1 MRLRRIIEHLGAQHW
16 TAIWIDLVIV
26 VVGVFIGIQVSNWNQ
41 TRADRQREHLLL
53 ADLRVELAESIRQT
67 EIRQRAFEQIAH
79 SGTRAMA
86 FLDAAQPCGDQ
97 CWPVIVDFFHASQWQ
112 SLPVGLPTYDEM
124 RRNGWPRQRKIVDAV
139 EAYLR
144 QARQVA
150 SPLQQPPAYRAQVR
164 GLIPLPIHE
173 PYWTT
178 CFQLTN
184 GEESYVQDCP
194 QGVAP
199 EISAAG
205 VAAIVNDPGIRR
217 SLTEWTGFT
226 QGYYRSLGSQND
238 AANQALALIDAELA
252 KER

>member
-1 MRLRRIIEHLGAQHW
+1 MRLRRVIEHLKAQHW
-16 TAIWIDLVIV
+16 TAVWIDLVIV

-41 TRADRQREHLLL
+41 TRAERQREHLLL
-53 ADLRVELAESIRQT
+53 VDLRSEMAESIRQT
-67 EIRQRAFEQIAH
+67 EIRQRAFEQVAR
-79 SGTRAMA
+79 SGARAVA
-86 FLDAAQPCGDQ
+86 FLDAGQSCGDQ

-112 SLPVGLPTYDEM
+112 SMPVGLPTYDEM
-124 RRNGWPRQRKIVDAV
+124 RRNGWPRQRRIVDAV

-150 SPLQQPPAYRAQVR
+150 VPLQQPPAYRAQVR

-178 CFQLTN
+178 CFQLSN
-184 GEESYVQDCP
+184 GEEAYVQDCP

-199 EISAAG
+199 AISAAG
-205 VAAIVNDPGIRR
+205 IAAIVNDQGIRR

-226 QGYYRSLGSQND
+226 QGFYRSLDSQND
-238 AANQALALIDAELA
+238 AAEQALVLIDVELA
-252 KER
+252 RER